1 MPNKDNARKAL
12 RQAAKRTAW
21 NRAKKDAFREALKK
35 AANASSFEEAKKLV
49 VAAQKSLDKAAKTG
63 VIKKKTAARKLS
75 RLMKKVNAKKA
86 K

>member
-21 NRAKKDAFREALKK
+21 NRAKKDAFRNAIKK
-35 AANASSFEEAKKLV
+35 VLTASSYEEAKKLV
-49 VAAQKSLDKAAKTG
+49 AVAQKNLDKAAKTG
-63 VIKKKTAARKLS
+63 AIKKKTAARKLS
-75 RLMKKVNAKKA
+75 RLMNKVNAKKA